1 MVKAC
6 LQSVPDDW
14 SMWVEVFERHGIA
27 GTVQTDEPPTLSGYI
42 APGDLPSIP
51 ALSEELIKFGAKSV
65 EQTQVEEIDWAE
77 AWKQYFKPR
86 KVGENLVVCPTWE
99 EYDPAPNEVVIWLDP
114 GQAFGT
120 GDHPTTRMCL
130 LLIEKANVREKDI
143 ADIGCGSGILSVASG
158 LLGCRS
164 IVAVDTESECVES
177 TLANLSRA
185 NLEASVHRGRGFDPL
200 AAGITFDVVLSNI
213 ISAALIS
220 LAPQVQSRLRV
231 GGKWIVSGII
241 HENWP
246 DVLKRAEQCG
256 FKLDEKLE
264 EGDWVAAVLTL

>member
-6 LQSVPDDW
+6 LQTVPDDW
-14 SMWVEVFERHGIA
+14 SMWVEVFERHGIS

-42 APGDLPSIP
+42 APGDLSGIP
-51 ALSEELIKFGAKSV
+51 ALSEELTRFGATSV
-65 EQTQVEEIDWAE
+65 EQSEVEEIDWAE

-86 KVGENLVVCPTWE
+86 KVGEHFVVCPTWE
-99 EYDPAPNEVVIWLDP
+99 EYDPAADEIVIWLDP

-130 LLIEKANVREKDI
+130 ELIEKANVSDKDV
-143 ADIGCGSGILSVASG
+143 ADIGCGSGILSVATG

-177 TLANLSRA
+177 TTANLTRANLS
-185 NLEASVHRGRGFDPL
+185 ASVHRGRGFDPL
-200 AAGITFDVVLSNI
+200 ASGTNFDVVLSNI

-220 LAPQVQSRLRV
+220 LAPQVQSRLKP

-256 FKLDEKLE
+256 FKLDQKLE
-264 EGDWVAAVLTL
+264 EGDWVAAVLSL